1 MTYTTEVARDS
12 LENVEALAKKMRL
25 IDGVDQVKPT
35 GSDNIEICIK
45 KNSNESINQILQ
57 TTMDQRCRILSLA
70 QREIGLEEAIMKLVR
85 EGIND

>member
-1 MTYTTEVARDS
+1 M
-12 LENVEALAKKMRL
+12 ENVEALAKKMRL

-35 GSDNIEICIK
+35 GSDKIEICIK

-57 TTMDQRCRILSLA
+57 TTTDQRCRILSLA
-70 QREIGLEEAIMKLVR
+70 QREIGLEEAIMKLLR